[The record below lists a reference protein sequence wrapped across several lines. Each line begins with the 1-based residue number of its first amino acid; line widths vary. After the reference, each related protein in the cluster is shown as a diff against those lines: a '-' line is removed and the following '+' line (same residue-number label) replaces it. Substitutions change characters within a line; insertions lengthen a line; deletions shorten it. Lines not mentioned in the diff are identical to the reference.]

1 MKLPKLDGVSLDPKF
16 FSKHIWNADL
26 VYFEGPLLSLY
37 RDEQGADL
45 LYAWL
50 DCTDKSNRWCVIPIS
65 RKMLRD
71 YLETQ
76 ITLRDVFIES
86 SWIAIFHTG
95 SSAKRRNSATLTCWN
110 KLPQEYHPDEDSF
123 LSPDIATEA
132 ADKFAEEVSEA
143 YFLGLDGDMYI
154 DDIAA
159 IPKTYQQLYSFHYG
173 LEHLDRVAVRDT
185 LDRLGSSWTGGFSA
199 VHLFTG
205 LNQVTP
211 SIHRPQVMEM
221 LFQSPGH
228 IKLDLLPSLAKRIET
243 SANQIHDS
251 DSFRALEE
259 FYSATYRYFRENNIG
274 GFDDERELQRRSLP
288 DEIVEE
294 LSNQVTFFFKLMHW
308 EDYRAQFGSLHID
321 PLHQLRALLAYY
333 RRLRKLKP
341 YLDSGRLVLGRSMI
355 EPLPPEPST

>member
-95 SSAKRRNSATLTCWN
+95 SSAKRRNSATLTCWT

-259 FYSATYRYFRENNIG
+259 FYSATYRY
-274 GFDDERELQRRSLP
+274 LSL
-288 DEIVEE
+288 I
-294 LSNQVTFFFKLMHW
+294 
-308 EDYRAQFGSLHID
+308 HI
-321 PLHQLRALLAYY
+321 
-333 RRLRKLKP
+333 
-341 YLDSGRLVLGRSMI
+341 
-355 EPLPPEPST
+355 